1 MEGYIGRD
9 LLDMCYHEKKVR
21 VINRVQGPNKGC
33 VGAQAGKDGMCE
45 GLFSSVTI
53 KSTEEMCRG
62 MCVCSSGVMLLSR
75 VRMLGSAGVLE
86 GSGAL

>member
-1 MEGYIGRD
+1 MEGYIGRY

-62 MCVCSSGVMLLSR
+62 MCVCV
-75 VRMLGSAGVLE
+75 VAE
-86 GSGAL
+86 